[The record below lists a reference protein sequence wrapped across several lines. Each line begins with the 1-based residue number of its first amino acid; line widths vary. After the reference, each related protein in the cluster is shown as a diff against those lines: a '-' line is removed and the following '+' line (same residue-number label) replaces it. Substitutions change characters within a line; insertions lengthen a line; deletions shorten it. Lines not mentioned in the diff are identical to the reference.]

1 MDKKVVIKLETY
13 KGRIFHQWEIPTSR
27 KSLQTS
33 VKKLLQLYL
42 RCRKN
47 HLLTKDIFRA
57 IQHYARL
64 LVKFSEV
71 MAWGIAYPEYLALL
85 NEIITAEVEDVEEE
99 VVPEKV
105 REHERAKCSICGVEL
120 RFPARIVYR
129 KAGTILRVSNPVGI
143 RCLNSTVGKLND
155 LIVKLEAKIEE
166 QDFSG
171 LFYNGTRSS
180 NTVKPPV
187 KLANPVTQLKI
198 WN

>member
-1 MDKKVVIKLETY
+1 MDKAVVIKLETY
-13 KGRIFHQWEIPTSR
+13 KGRIFHRWKIPTSR

-47 HLLTKDIFRA
+47 HLLTRDIFRA

-64 LVKFSEV
+64 LIKFSEV
-71 MAWGIAYPEYLALL
+71 MAWGIAYPEYLAIL
-85 NEIITAEVEDVEEE
+85 NEIITTEVEEVEEE

-105 REHERAKCSICGVEL
+105 REHERARCSICGVEL

-129 KAGTILRVSNPVGI
+129 RAGAILRVSNPVGI
-143 RCLNSTVGKLND
+143 RCLNNTVGKLND
-155 LIVKLEAKIEE
+155 LIIKLEAKIEE
-166 QDFSG
+166 QDLSG
-171 LFYNGTRSS
+171 LFCDRTRSRDA
-180 NTVKPPV
+180 VKPPGR
-187 KLANPVTQLKI
+187 LANPVTQLKI